1 MLAELDEAE
10 AFAVQETMVS
20 SLISYSLLVTI
31 GVAAL
36 ACIVAYYLASYLTNP
51 IIRLSES
58 INYSAKNLDTTVRTE
73 VKATAAKDEIDEL
86 SQAFNLMM
94 DKFNS
99 ALNEVSSSSESL
111 NTEAEDLS
119 EKFAQVI
126 KQSTLQTELTIQVAT
141 AIEEMSATSEE
152 VAANAN
158 HTFDSSAQAVKE
170 SQKGLSIAGDN
181 VKTSQQLEVAMTTTQ
196 GEIETLAEQSS
207 NIGSVLDVIRAIA
220 EQTNL
225 LALNAAIEAARAG
238 EQGRGFA
245 VVADE
250 VRSLAQRT
258 QESTEEIQ
266 TIIASLQQSTKS
278 SVASMENAHRMAEES
293 TGKTAQTSDALTNIN
308 GYIENIESYNSQMAT
323 AATEQSAVAKDMAGQ
338 VSDITQLSE
347 DNSDLTYS
355 AGDGAK
361 NVAAEAVKLQKIVKK
376 FVI

>member
-1 MLAELDEAE
+1 M
-10 AFAVQETMVS
+10 
-20 SLISYSLLVTI
+20 
-31 GVAAL
+31 
-36 ACIVAYYLASYLTNP
+36 
-51 IIRLSES
+51 
-58 INYSAKNLDTTVRTE
+58 
-73 VKATAAKDEIDEL
+73 
-86 SQAFNLMM
+86 
-94 DKFNS
+94 
-99 ALNEVSSSSESL
+99 SSSSESL

-308 GYIENIESYNSQMAT
+308 GYIENTESYNSQMAT

-361 NVAAEAVKLQKIVKK
+361 NVAAQAVKLQNC
-376 FVI
+376 